1 MTLSGHR
8 PELRDARMIR
18 AYLDELARL
27 KIPVRLSRGPQDA
40 LVFQTTVDHL
50 GPDTFTV
57 TSTPPLEPG
66 ATVHLGFLLEASWLT
81 SAVKVTGTGVFTLPA
96 YLVHGERRATPRG
109 AVLEGEAV
117 RFLAVETVE
126 DTVLGGRVVSGRV
139 LDLSAQG
146 LRVALDRDAPTRPGD
161 TFALACLS
169 GLPHTPPA
177 FCAARTVHVQ
187 GGDTPVA
194 GFALEGVTPLDRMAL
209 ERILARRLPT
219 TFGRSFPSRKLKT
232 DVGERPGAPT
242 PAKAAPRAPEVVE
255 LPPPPAAEPEAAEA
269 LRLPAVLRLRRMG
282 RRLLL
287 LASEPADIH
296 PLAQVLWQEGYRNL
310 LSAHDPAGALRL
322 AAAHRFDLVLVELK
336 VGGYWGHG
344 ILAGVRGR
352 GLMAGVPAILLA
364 DHVNEISRDAAKAM
378 EAVGIHDK
386 RADPGI
392 LVKAVDEALRGA

>member
-1 MTLSGHR
+1 
-8 PELRDARMIR
+8 MIR
-18 AYLDELARL
+18 AYLDELMRL

-40 LVFQTTVDHL
+40 LAFQTTVEHL
-50 GPDTFTV
+50 GPDTFSV
-57 TSTPPLEPG
+57 TATPPLEPG
-66 ATVHLGFLLEASWLT
+66 TTIHLGFLLEASWLT
-81 SAVKVTGTGVFTLPA
+81 SAVKVNGTGVFAMPA
-96 YLVHGERRATPRG
+96 YLVHGERRSAPRG
-109 AVLEGEAV
+109 AVQEGEDV
-117 RFLAVETVE
+117 RFLAVEAVE

-139 LDLSAQG
+139 LDLSPQG
-146 LRVALDRDAPTRPGD
+146 LRVALDPGPLPRPGEAY
-161 TFALACLS
+161 ALACLS

-177 FCAARTVHVQ
+177 LCAARAAHVQ
-187 GGDTPVA
+187 PGETPVA

-242 PAKAAPRAPEVVE
+242 PVKAAPKAPEVVE

-287 LASEPADIH
+287 LASEPADAH
-296 PLAQVLWQEGYRNL
+296 ALAQVLWQEGYRNL
-310 LSAHDPAGALRL
+310 LSAHDPAGAQRL

-344 ILAGVRGR
+344 ILASVRGR
-352 GLMAGVPAILLA
+352 GFLAEAPAILLA
-364 DHVNEISRDAAKAM
+364 DHVNEISRDAARAM

-386 RADPGI
+386 RADPGA
-392 LVKAVDEALRGA
+392 LVRAVDEALRGA